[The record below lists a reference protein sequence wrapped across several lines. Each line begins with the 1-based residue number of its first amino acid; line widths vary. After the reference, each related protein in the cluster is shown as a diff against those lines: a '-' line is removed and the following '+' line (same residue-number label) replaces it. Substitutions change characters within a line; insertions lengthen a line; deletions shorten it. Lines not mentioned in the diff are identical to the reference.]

1 MSVGSHLAIESVWH
15 SGRSAGR
22 CAASVYDNTGHD
34 SMSRRPDRSP
44 SWMTG
49 WWN

>member
-22 CAASVYDNTGHD
+22 CAASV
-34 SMSRRPDRSP
+34 
-44 SWMTG
+44 
-49 WWN
+49 